1 MTITRRKFVAAAGA
15 TVASPAI
22 VGSVSAQAPTTLKLH
37 HFLPPMSNPHQK
49 FLKPWAEQVEKDS
62 GGRLKIDIFPS
73 MQLGGTPPQLFDQA
87 KDGVVDI
94 VWTLPGNTPGRFP
107 TTEVFELPFTASR
120 RSIVNSKAC
129 AEFIPQLANETKDVK
144 LLAFWAHDHG
154 LIHANKQ
161 VKTMDDLKGL
171 KLRFP
176 TRLAGEALKALGA
189 TAIGMPIPQVPES
202 LAQKVIDGCVVP
214 WEVVPAI
221 KVHELLKFHTEIP
234 GSPTLYTTTFF
245 LAMNKAKYESLS
257 ADLRSAIDKNSG
269 MAASEM
275 AGNLWDTMGL
285 PVAEMV
291 KQRGNTIT
299 VLAEDEKA
307 KWQKATEP
315 VIEAWV
321 KGSKEKNI
329 DGAKL
334 LETVKGLLAKHEKA
348 GGPRLWGTATTWP
361 RRCRRR
367 DFWSKRQVCWLLRG
381 GCCRSAWLSS

>member
-1 MTITRRKFVAAAGA
+1 MTVSRRKFLTASSAAIAA
-15 TVASPAI
+15 PAI
-22 VGSVSAQAPTTLKLH
+22 AGPALAQAQVTLRLH

-49 FLKPWAEQVEKDS
+49 FLTPWARKIEADS
-62 GGRLKIDIFPS
+62 QGKLKIDIFPS
-73 MQLGGTPPQLFDQA
+73 MQLGGTPPQLYDQA

-107 TTEVFELPFTASR
+107 STEAFELPFTASR
-120 RSIVNSKAC
+120 RSLVNSRAC
-129 AEFIPQLANETKDVK
+129 AEFAPANLANETKDVK

-161 VKTMDDLKGL
+161 VKTQDDLKGL

-221 KVHELLKFHTEIP
+221 KVHELVKFHTEIP

-245 LAMNKAKYESLS
+245 LAMNKAKYDGLP
-257 ADLRSAIDKNSG
+257 ADLKDAIDKSSG
-269 MAASEM
+269 MPASEM
-275 AGNLWDTMGL
+275 AGNLWDTMGV

-291 KQRGNTIT
+291 KARGNIIT
-299 VLAEDEKA
+299 VLAEDEKVR
-307 KWQKATEP
+307 WQKATEP
-315 VIEAWV
+315 VIEAWI
-321 KGSKEKNI
+321 KGTKDKGV
-329 DGAKL
+329 DGGKL
-334 LETVKGLLAKHEKA
+334 VEQVRALIAKHEKA
-348 GGPRLWGTATTWP
+348 
-361 RRCRRR
+361 
-367 DFWSKRQVCWLLRG
+367 
-381 GCCRSAWLSS
+381 